1 MNTFHKNIG
10 KRWHEYSIFEQM
22 ANIGSEVERAIQ
34 WKGRN
39 TEYSTLAFLRSM
51 ELLSYTI
58 EDKKNRMRLKE
69 LTRLSELLGDYFLG
83 DNLYHS
89 SDSLWTKYFM
99 PFTIVAR
106 THAYKTGNKL

>member
-22 ANIGSEVERAIQ
+22 ANIGSEVERAAK
-34 WKGRN
+34 WRERN
-39 TEYSTLAFLRSM
+39 PEYCRLAYLRAL

-58 EDKKNRMRLKE
+58 EDKKNSMRLKE
-69 LTRLSELLGDYFLG
+69 LTRLYELLGDYFLG

-99 PFTIVAR
+99 PFTIAAR
-106 THAYKTGNKL
+106 THAYKTGSKL